1 MYRKCARLT
10 GPGKFNCEKMAEVY
24 KLKVK
29 EYISRIDAEQKSKF
43 LAMNMI
49 VPIGKKV
56 QNMQDVRRIL
66 RGIRSLKA
74 LKNFRE
80 NNLKGM
86 RGPAKFINA
95 LKRGLNRKQAEFER
109 EIRREQRRKMR

>member
-1 MYRKCARLT
+1 MYRKCARLV

-29 EYISRIDAEQKSKF
+29 QYISRIDQEQKSKF

-56 QNMQDVRRIL
+56 QSVADVRRIL
-66 RGIRSLKA
+66 KGIRSLKA
-74 LKNFRE
+74 LKNFRA

-86 RGPAKFINA
+86 RGPLKYINA
-95 LKRGLNRKQAEFER
+95 LKKGLNRKEKEF
-109 EIRREQRRKMR
+109 